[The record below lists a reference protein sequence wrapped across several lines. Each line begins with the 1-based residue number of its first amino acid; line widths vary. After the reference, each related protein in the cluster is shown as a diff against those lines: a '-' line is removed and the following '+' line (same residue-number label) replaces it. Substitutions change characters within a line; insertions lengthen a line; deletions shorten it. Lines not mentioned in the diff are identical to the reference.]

1 MTSRS
6 DQNQDEASRLL
17 QELALNKEMLN
28 WPMMLPRASVSRRWL
43 WPLKL

>member
-28 WPMMLPRASVSRRWL
+28 WHMMLPRASVSQRWL
-43 WPLKL
+43 